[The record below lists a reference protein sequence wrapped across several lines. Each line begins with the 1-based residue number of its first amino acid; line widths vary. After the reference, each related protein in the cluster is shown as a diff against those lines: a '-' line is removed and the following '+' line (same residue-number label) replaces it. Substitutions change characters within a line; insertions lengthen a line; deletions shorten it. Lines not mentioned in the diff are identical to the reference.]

1 MKYLM
6 RFEEVNWDKKIS
18 KAEKKVGKT
27 NKKLD
32 KHADKLDKRSDKL
45 ASLVRKAEKKANK
58 KYSKKSVDQHLKDNE
73 KPIKVDQRKGNTW
86 TNSNAERRGTRF

>member
-6 RFEEVNWDKKIS
+6 RFEEVNWDKKIA
-18 KAEKKVGKT
+18 KAGKKVDKT
-27 NKKLD
+27 INKLD
-32 KHADKLDKRSDKL
+32 KHSGKLDKQTDKL

-73 KPIKVDQRKGNTW
+73 KPIKVDQRKGNAW